1 MGSPRAYD
9 QRACRSH
16 AASSLASSAPTSAPS
31 GYPNSRFLV
40 AVSSA
45 TLLVPTRL
53 SVCCID
59 RLNPPLVAV
68 SRSRAST
75 DRLHCKRKLRRGKR
89 MQIESARARS
99 APDPLAGR
107 RYRSLRLISSD
118 GLRSAAEFNPREAS
132 VHHFGK
138 ESQRRSTE
146 KCAGAPSAI
155 ETHQAGEKS
164 RSDGHPFRQCIA
176 GILLGIKQHHASLG
190 DLRVS
195 VPDRVGWRSE

>member
-1 MGSPRAYD
+1 MNSPLLGRNGAARGS
-9 QRACRSH
+9 
-16 AASSLASSAPTSAPS
+16 
-31 GYPNSRFLV
+31 SR
-40 AVSSA
+40 
-45 TLLVPTRL
+45 TTTMN
-53 SVCCID
+53 D
-59 RLNPPLVAV
+59 RFRLVAV

-118 GLRSAAEFNPREAS
+118 GLRSAAEFNPPQAS

-146 KCAGAPSAI
+146 KSAGAPSTI

-195 VPDRVGWRSE
+195 VPDRVWWRSEWGKARRLSSPPPCSPE